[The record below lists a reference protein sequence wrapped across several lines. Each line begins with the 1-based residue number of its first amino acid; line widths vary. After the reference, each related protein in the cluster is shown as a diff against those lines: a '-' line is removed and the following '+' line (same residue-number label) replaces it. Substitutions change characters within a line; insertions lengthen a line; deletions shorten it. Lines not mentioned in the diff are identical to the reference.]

1 MSTTEALRTQ
11 LDAVQTDLYRLQSK
25 NRKLR
30 EAEPQ
35 QAQLLDVEGELAQ
48 TREEN
53 VHLAQQ
59 ISKLQVQLPNV
70 EGELAHTREE
80 NVRLAQ
86 QISELN
92 RSAGDD
98 EQEQS
103 LKETIAT
110 LRQEAEERECQ
121 LEKSRVA
128 VSEVK
133 ARASE
138 AEQEASRAGERLYC
152 VQEQAEL
159 ERLRAI
165 ADVTRRWEKR
175 EARLV
180 RRLEELERNV
190 KSGSSHTTSRV
201 NAREGRGAST
211 ADSTKRYVTIVSP
224 VGHDVGGDRGE
235 TPDSDNQ
242 VIVQPHSQQ
251 SASGGSTVQ
260 TTAGGSPAV
269 VHSPTNI
276 VPGPLS
282 GAGCELNANA
292 SVFRPIQNEQN
303 IVPAQGQT
311 LESSQSGENG
321 AAVVPVPILAAT
333 PLDTLSMALLAQQL
347 PSLPNFSGENMEGD
361 GEFR

>member
-11 LDAVQTDLYRLQSK
+11 LDAVQTDLYRLQSE

-121 LEKSRVA
+121 LEESRVA

-159 ERLRAI
+159 ER
-165 ADVTRRWEKR
+165 
-175 EARLV
+175 
-180 RRLEELERNV
+180 
-190 KSGSSHTTSRV
+190 
-201 NAREGRGAST
+201 
-211 ADSTKRYVTIVSP
+211 
-224 VGHDVGGDRGE
+224 
-235 TPDSDNQ
+235 
-242 VIVQPHSQQ
+242 SQ
-251 SASGGSTVQ
+251 T
-260 TTAGGSPAV
+260 
-269 VHSPTNI
+269 
-276 VPGPLS
+276 
-282 GAGCELNANA
+282 
-292 SVFRPIQNEQN
+292 
-303 IVPAQGQT
+303 
-311 LESSQSGENG
+311 
-321 AAVVPVPILAAT
+321 
-333 PLDTLSMALLAQQL
+333 
-347 PSLPNFSGENMEGD
+347 
-361 GEFR
+361 